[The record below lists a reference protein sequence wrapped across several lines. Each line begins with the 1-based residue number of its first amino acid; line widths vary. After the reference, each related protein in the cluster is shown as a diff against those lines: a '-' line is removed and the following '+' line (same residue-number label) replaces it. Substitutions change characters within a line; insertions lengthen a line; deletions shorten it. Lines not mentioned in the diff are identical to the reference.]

1 MKSILVASAR
11 GDIADT
17 VRSALGTGSRVR
29 RAESLD
35 GALKLTRELPL
46 DGLFLDLNLVL
57 NRPLENHG
65 KPLFH
70 DIFRLLW
77 QAQPTLDI
85 VLISPP
91 DRLRETMQAIRAGA
105 ASYISLPIRPDE
117 LRLVAEELVRER
129 HVRSELEYLRDHF
142 WQKDA
147 LETVRTECLAMEKVF
162 GQVRS
167 VAQTKTSILLTGETG
182 TGKSHIARLIHLH
195 SHRKDGPFI
204 GVHCGAIPD
213 TLLESELFGHEKG
226 AFTGAVQRKQGKF
239 EIARGGTL
247 FLDEIGT
254 MTSAAQI
261 RLLTVLQEGH
271 ITRVGG
277 EMALPIDVRIIA
289 ATNANLVDMVAA
301 GSFRKDLFYR
311 LNIFPIEIPPLRKRP
326 EDIAGMVETFI
337 GRHNRLNPD
346 KILHGIDP
354 GVLRGLAA
362 YSWPGNIRELE
373 NLVERACIIE
383 TGDTLTPASFP
394 DMIMEGIAVAAPA
407 RVAPSPSTLAEA
419 REKGLAEIEQK
430 YLSALLTRNRGKIA
444 ISAQEAGISTRQLH
458 NLMQRYRL
466 RKEAFKTDT
475 GSSPSKPS

>member
-17 VRSALGTGSRVR
+17 IRSALGAGSRVR
-29 RAESLD
+29 RAERLD
-35 GALKLTRELPL
+35 GALKLAQELPL

-57 NRPLENHG
+57 NRPNRLLENHG
-65 KPLFH
+65 KTLFQ
-70 DIFRLLW
+70 DAFRPLW

-105 ASYISLPIRPDE
+105 ASYLTLPVRPE
-117 LRLVAEELVRER
+117 EIRLVSEELVRER

-142 WQKDA
+142 WRKDS
-147 LETVRTECLAMEKVF
+147 LETVRTGCAAMGKVL

-167 VAQTKTSILLTGETG
+167 VAQTKTSVLLTGETG
-182 TGKSHIARLIHLH
+182 TGKSRIARLIHLH

-226 AFTGAVQRKQGKF
+226 AFTGAVQRKPGKF

-254 MTSAAQI
+254 MTPSAQI

-277 EMALPIDVRIIA
+277 EVAFPTDVRIIA
-289 ATNANLVDMVAA
+289 ATNADLAEMVAT

-311 LNIFPIEIPPLRKRP
+311 LNIFPIEIPPLRQRT
-326 EDIAGMVETFI
+326 EDLADMVETFI
-337 GRHNRLNPD
+337 EHHNRLNPD
-346 KILHGIDP
+346 KFLHGIHP
-354 GVLRGLAA
+354 EALRGLVA

-383 TGDTLTPASFP
+383 TGDTLTPESFP
-394 DMIMEGIAVAAPA
+394 NMITEGIAAAAAVA
-407 RVAPSPSTLAEA
+407 STTPSTLADT
-419 REKGLAEIEQK
+419 REKGLAVIERQ
-430 YLSALLTRNRGKIA
+430 YLSALLTRNHGKIA
-444 ISAQEAGISTRQLH
+444 TSAQEAGISTRQLH

-466 RKEAFKTDT
+466 RKEAFKA
-475 GSSPSKPS
+475 GS